1 MHVPAEATRTAGGAG
16 LSATKP
22 TDAIVTFDSG
32 RLHARQAQ
40 EPAKRNGAA
49 TTHAPAPAETARAA
63 AVLTSQRPP
72 TQQPRQAGW
81 EMLNTAAV
89 QARMQAAHD
98 EYAAHQK
105 VKRVYDIIGD
115 QMQAARDECAP
126 LALCAPP

>member
-1 MHVPAEATRTAGGAG
+1 MHVPAVATRTAGGAG
-16 LSATKP
+16 LSAAKP

-40 EPAKRNGAA
+40 EPANGAA

-81 EMLNTAAV
+81 EMLSTAAV
-89 QARMQAAHD
+89 QARRQAARD

-115 QMQAARDECAP
+115 QMQSARDECAT
-126 LALCAPP
+126 LALCTRQ